1 MTFRAEM
8 DENTAQAQVL
18 SGEAEGNSRLHAS
31 PNRLA
36 DPLHACTEAGQRA
49 SHEGLHRCTPFLH
62 PAGKPV

>member
-1 MTFRAEM
+1 MAVKYSQAEI
-8 DENTAQAQVL
+8 L
-18 SGEAEGNSRLHAS
+18 SEMAGVNSRLHAS